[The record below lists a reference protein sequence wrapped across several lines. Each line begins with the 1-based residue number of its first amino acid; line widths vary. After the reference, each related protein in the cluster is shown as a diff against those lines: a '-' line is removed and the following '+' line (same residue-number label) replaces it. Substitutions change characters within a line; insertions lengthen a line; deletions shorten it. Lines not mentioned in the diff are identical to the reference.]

1 MSNTY
6 FHLLVNVND
15 KENLIPL
22 LLTTFKHMP
31 KTFVFYVITVLF
43 SLIFSTF
50 SVLGATDH
58 HIINWTD
65 SRHLHNQLDLISGR
79 YQQEVRPGQWK
90 DANKVELISVDLSEF
105 PGDYNIHAHKV
116 KSGFIFN
123 VPGTGL
129 VFSLDSN
136 NKQFKRI
143 DNTFFRGF
151 NFLSYSL
158 VRKDTLF
165 SIGGSGFWSAN
176 STLIYFDIK
185 HKEWEKIP
193 TINKGPNSLENNFCG
208 YSTSNDT
215 FYALSGYEE
224 FTDNAF
230 SKKLFYSLDL
240 TTRTWK
246 ELGLINTELF
256 KDKISNAK
264 YWLGDFLLYLYG
276 DKPDVYLL
284 DPIKNRI
291 LLYEGKNNQLKLG
304 SNEITRDGNNIFI
317 YRKESAGVA
326 IDSISVQELFKDSR
340 EVGKLYIPKTEFPW
354 LIIISTAL
362 LLSVLFA
369 VYFFLRMKKFEK
381 RNLLYGKSGRI
392 EDLPEHLKNLL
403 RYFKINGKEAM
414 LSTNQMNELLEIK
427 SNSFETSRQQ
437 RSRDIKAI
445 MDYFEI
451 HHNISDAIQRKN
463 SEVDKRNTIY
473 CLDEKAY
480 KVLSK
485 MSLDGKMS

>member
-1 MSNTY
+1 MLKTHSRNI
-6 FHLLVNVND
+6 LLV
-15 KENLIPL
+15 
-22 LLTTFKHMP
+22 
-31 KTFVFYVITVLF
+31 VLAY
-43 SLIFSTF
+43 LIFPYSIF
-50 SVLGATDH
+50 GGTDH
-58 HIINWTD
+58 NVIRWTNTK
-65 SRHLHNQLDLISGR
+65 HLHNQLDLLTGKF
-79 YQQEVRPGQWK
+79 QQEVITGQWSE
-90 DANKVELISVDLSEF
+90 NKLIELIGVDLTLF
-105 PGDYNIHAHKV
+105 PGEYNIHAHKV
-116 KSGFIFN
+116 NSGFIFN

-143 DNTFFRGF
+143 DNTFFRGY
-151 NFLSYSL
+151 NFLSYSF

-176 STLIYFDIK
+176 SHLIYFDTK

-193 TINKGPNSLENNFCG
+193 IINKGPNSLENNFGG

-240 TTRTWK
+240 KSRTWI

-276 DKPDVYLL
+276 DKPNVYIL
-284 DPIKNRI
+284 DPVKNRI

-304 SNEITRDGNNIFI
+304 SNEITRDGDNIYI
-317 YRKESAGVA
+317 YRKESSGVS
-326 IDSISVQELFKDSR
+326 IDSINVQVLFRDSK

-354 LIIISTAL
+354 LIVISTAL

-392 EDLPEHLKNLL
+392 EDLPEHLKNVL
-403 RYFKINGKEAM
+403 RYFKINGKETT
-414 LSTNQMNELLEIK
+414 LSTNQMNDLLGIK
-427 SNSFETSRQQ
+427 STSFETSRQA

-445 MDYFEI
+445 IDFFEI

-463 SEVDKRNTIY
+463 SETDRRITIY
-473 CLDEKAY
+473 CLDEKAFR
-480 KVLSK
+480 VLAN
-485 MSLDGKMS
+485 MSLDS